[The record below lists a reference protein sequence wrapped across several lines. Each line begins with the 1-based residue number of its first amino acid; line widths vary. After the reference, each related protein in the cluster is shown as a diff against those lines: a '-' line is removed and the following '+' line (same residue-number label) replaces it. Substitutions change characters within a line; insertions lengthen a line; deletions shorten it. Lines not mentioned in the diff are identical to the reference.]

1 MIWIGLDVHKSFTTM
16 GLFDPANGE
25 LSHLGD
31 VPTEQQELT
40 QALARIP
47 GAKTV
52 VLEAGR
58 KSHWVAGMV
67 EPCAQAVWIVDP
79 LEVRRLQ
86 GRKPKT
92 DRRDAAALAR
102 WAAKGALT
110 PLWRPEA
117 ETMDLR
123 ELTRGRIA
131 LVRMEA
137 KLRNMIRSL
146 CARHGQEPPK
156 GDLLSEKLQG
166 WLEGVK
172 LGGYAGRMLELL
184 RGLLPVLQ
192 GAADSLTQPVEQEA
206 KAHPQAR
213 RLMTIP
219 GIGPVLGL
227 TIAVEVG
234 DILRFP
240 SPANLRSYSGLC
252 PRVSASGG
260 RTHTGP
266 LTKSGN
272 RWLRWGAVLGAQQIA
287 NKSKVDPRLK
297 RLLNRVAFR
306 HGRNPAK
313 VACARAL
320 LDLIWHLLSKQ
331 QDWRAPLTRA
341 A

>member
-1 MIWIGLDVHKSFTTM
+1 MLYVGLDVHKSFTTI
-16 GLFDPANGE
+16 GLFDPATGE

-31 VPTEQQELT
+31 VPTGQQELT
-40 QALARIP
+40 EALARIP
-47 GAKTV
+47 GAQTV

-58 KSHWVAGMV
+58 KSHWVAAMV

-102 WAAKGALT
+102 WAAQGALT
-110 PLWRPEA
+110 PLWRPDA
-117 ETMDLR
+117 RTMDLR

-131 LVRMEA
+131 VVRMES

-146 CARHGQEPPK
+146 CARHGQEAPK
-156 GDLLSEKLQG
+156 GDLLSEKLQS
-166 WLEGVK
+166 W
-172 LGGYAGRMLELL
+172 LGGMHLGGHAGKLLATL
-184 RGLLPVLQ
+184 RGLLPLLKQ
-192 GAADSLTQPVEQEA
+192 AADELEESLKEEA

-227 TIAVEVG
+227 TMAVEIG
-234 DILRFP
+234 EIGRFAG
-240 SPANLRSYSGLC
+240 PAQLRSYSGLC

-266 LTKSGN
+266 LTKAGN
-272 RWLRWGAVLGAQQIA
+272 RWLRWSAVVGAQQIA
-287 NKSKVDPRLK
+287 NKTKVDPRLK
-297 RLLNRVAFR
+297 RLLWRVTFR

-313 VACARAL
+313 VAVARSL
-320 LDLIWHLLSKQ
+320 LDLIWHLLSCQ
-331 QDWRAPLTRA
+331 EDYQMRLA